1 MNFVEELQWRGMIHD
16 IMPGTED
23 QLGKEMTTAYVGIDP
38 TADSLHIGHLVS
50 VMLLKHFQLA
60 GHRPVVLVGGATG
73 MIGDPSGKSQER
85 NLLDEKT
92 LRKNQEALKKQLHKF
107 LDFSED
113 KPNAALMVN
122 NYDWMKDYSFLNFI
136 RDIGKHITV
145 NYMMAKDS
153 VKKRISADSKEGMS
167 FTEFTY
173 QLVQGYDF
181 LYLYENIGC
190 KLQMGGSDQWGNIV
204 TGTELIRRKKSGEAY
219 ALTCPLIT
227 KADGGKFG
235 KTEEG
240 NVWLE
245 PSYTSPYKF
254 FQFWINVSDEDAEKY
269 IKIFTLLTEDE
280 VSRIVKDHGKAPH
293 ERLLQKTLAREVCT
307 MVHSKEDYEAA
318 EEASKILFGKS
329 TKESLETIREDM
341 FLSVF
346 EGVPRFTI
354 GEKESESSI
363 MDLLSSHTT
372 VFASKGELRR
382 MVQGGGLMINK
393 QKVEDPETSVDLTDF
408 IKEKYLLVQKGKKNY
423 FLITLE

>member
-1 MNFVEELQWRGMIHD
+1 
-16 IMPGTED
+16 MPGTED
-23 QLGKEMTTAYVGIDP
+23 QLQKEMTTAYIGFDP

-50 VMLLKHFQLA
+50 VMLLKHFQAA

-73 MIGDPSGKSQER
+73 MIGDPSGRSQER
-85 NLLDEKT
+85 NLLDEGT
-92 LRKNQEALKKQLHKF
+92 LRKNQEGLKAQFKKF
-107 LDFSED
+107 LDFSQD
-113 KPNAALMVN
+113 HPNAALMVN
-122 NYDWMKDYSFLNFI
+122 NYDWMKDYSFLEFI

-153 VKKRISADSKEGMS
+153 VKKRISQDSKEGMS

-181 LYLYENIGC
+181 LFLYDDINC

-204 TGTELIRRKKSGEAY
+204 TGTELIRRKRGGEAY

-240 NVWLE
+240 NVWLDA
-245 PSYTSPYKF
+245 SYTSPYKF

-269 IKIFTLLTEDE
+269 IKIFTMLPREE
-280 VSRIVKDHGKAPH
+280 IEGIVARHREAPH
-293 ERLLQKTLAREVCT
+293 QRLLQKTLAREITV
-307 MVHSKEDYEAA
+307 MVHSEEDYQAA
-318 EEASKILFGKS
+318 VEASEILFGRA
-329 TKESLETIREDM
+329 TAESLGRIREDV

-346 EGVPRFTI
+346 EGVPQFELDRDRSGQAI
-354 GEKESESSI
+354 V
-363 MDLLSSHTT
+363 DLLCNDTP
-372 VFASKGELRR
+372 VFSSKGELRR

-393 QKVEDPETSVDLTDF
+393 QKVTDTESHLVPEDF
-408 IKEKYLLVQKGKKNY
+408 INGKYLIVQKGKKNY
-423 FLITLE
+423 FLITLKN